1 MRPGQWL
8 GLVLCVLFSAF
19 FLTLSVVLY
28 EWHPTRKI
36 PVELVS
42 CNHIILPG
50 MSGERKLFGNQ
61 LTQVQTAV
69 N

>member
-1 MRPGQWL
+1 MAGISA
-8 GLVLCVLFSAF
+8 LCSIQCF